1 MDYNGHVDAGEHY
14 FGRRFFWSEIA
25 CGLAKWLYIGKHSY
39 FFPEFESLSPSKLNK
54 SFVSFFATIQNMDEE
69 VSIPPPPSWKL
80 RITETRPKCPV
91 CLLCNL
97 TTPITSELF
106 RDDLGKE
113 IDEVSSANKLSRK
126 RSSKRSSRKGY
137 DPYNTQ
143 HRHAK
148 VIFIL
153 WRWQVLLCGASFRG
167 KGLLKQESRSK
178 AINIPLQQGDQPL
191 HCNPQVGYMSSI
203 DSNIRFDAPFKAGQL
218 RH

>member
-1 MDYNGHVDAGEHY
+1 METVVKRKKVILSRVEMDYNGHVDAGEHY

-97 TTPITSELF
+97 TMIEEHT
-106 RDDLGKE
+106 
-113 IDEVSSANKLSRK
+113 
-126 RSSKRSSRKGY
+126 
-137 DPYNTQ
+137 YN
-143 HRHAK
+143 
-148 VIFIL
+148 
-153 WRWQVLLCGASFRG
+153 
-167 KGLLKQESRSK
+167 E
-178 AINIPLQQGDQPL
+178 
-191 HCNPQVGYMSSI
+191 
-203 DSNIRFDAPFKAGQL
+203 
-218 RH
+218 